1 MRAKFVKMMRSK
13 ALGLVLGVL
22 SAVLGVDAQ
31 FYYGLHQ
38 EFGKNRV
45 EFNTFDW
52 KFYRFEN
59 IDVYFYKSS
68 DPIARRVAVMAHQT
82 LSQMEK
88 TLDSPI
94 QDRLSIVVFN
104 NLSDLVQSNLIASN
118 EDAYNTGGV
127 TRLAGNKMH
136 LYFNGSYAHLEQ
148 QIKAGMAEV
157 AINNLIY
164 GDFTQSFKNST
175 LLHFP
180 DWYFEGLMSFL
191 SGPMSAEDEALLID
205 GFQTGR
211 FKRFNALS
219 GEEARV
225 AGHAIWEYVEATYG
239 RSVIKNVVFMAVVN
253 RNVESGFQYIIG
265 AGLPEILQN
274 LPDYYRAR
282 FQWDEKRADLPGNAL
297 FKARKDEKITALAMA
312 PDATKAAVVVNRQ
325 GRYRVRMIEL
335 PKGRKKT
342 VGRGG
347 YRIPQNADY
356 SHPLPVWNPDASV
369 LSWVSE
375 EKGFLWLHFYNLKER
390 KKQKRELFGIEKV
403 LSLRYSADGQRLLMS
418 AVKDGQSDLFEY
430 TVLSTSYDRLTND
443 AYDDLDPV
451 YLLGEKRVLWRSN
464 RPIDSLKTLP
474 KDHPASVDP
483 AFDLFSMPREAD
495 YQGPL
500 WRHLRSPGQD
510 ENQLVPLEGS
520 DVAYTAPGNPFRSIY
535 LLKVDS
541 SIAYVDT
548 TVHYAY
554 RFDRFLMTNEREHLL
569 QMEADPQGQ
578 YGLGTFYRKGREQ
591 LQLIPS
597 PLGYADKAPLLPETA
612 ASDTTPAP
620 STASPWKEAVRLPE
634 PKQRVRPEFDLGN
647 YTFSPG
653 LTDPERSKPGG
664 ESAPT
669 KPEVNQV
676 ALHVPSMMERP
687 APNVEEGDS
696 LVLPNRRNYFTSL
709 YQDEFTTQIDNAFS
723 NPQYQPFYG
732 GPSPG
737 LLNAGFNMLF
747 KVGVVDLFNNY
758 RITAGLRTDFQ
769 PVAGLS
775 LSPNAEFFIG
785 LQNFKPRLNQE
796 LMLYR
801 RSRLGSG
808 VETVTGNTY
817 LVRVLTHEGSFK
829 TTYPF
834 SPVSALQGSLAYRQD
849 RSIVLSTDAI
859 SLTIPDQT
867 EDYLILRAAY
877 IYDNT
882 RKLGLNLHEGLRYKV
897 FTEYYRNL
905 NQSQTGLHTL
915 GFDARHY
922 TPVHRTIIWAN
933 RLAYGTSFGQQKLVH
948 FMGGV
953 DNEFSP
959 RFNSETPIAQN
970 ENYLFQ
976 TLVTNLRGFFQNAR
990 NGNSFAVF
998 NSELR
1003 VPVFRYLLNRP
1014 IRNDFIANFQVVGF
1028 ADVGTAWN
1036 GASPWSAENA
1046 LNTKVVASPPLTIVL
1061 DRQKDPILLGTGF
1074 GLRTRLLG
1082 YFMRADW
1089 AWGIEDGQVLPGIF
1103 YFSLSTDF

>member
-1 MRAKFVKMMRSK
+1 MRLIAMVF
-13 ALGLVLGVL
+13 GLILCGS
-22 SAVLGVDAQ
+22 SASAQ

-52 KFYRFEN
+52 KFYRFED

-68 DPIARRVAVMAHQT
+68 DPIARRVAVMAHST
-82 LSQMEK
+82 LEQMEK
-88 TLDSPI
+88 ALDSPV
-94 QDRLSIVVFN
+94 QDRLSIMVFN
-104 NLSDLVQSNLIASN
+104 NLSELVQSNLIESG

-127 TRLAGNKMH
+127 TRLAGNKMY

-164 GDFTQSFKNST
+164 GDFSQSFKNST

-180 DWYFEGLMSFL
+180 DWYFEGLMSYL
-191 SGPMSAEDEALLID
+191 SGPMSPEDEALLVD
-205 GFQTGR
+205 GFQTKR
-211 FKRFNALS
+211 FKRFNALT

-225 AGHAIWEYVEATYG
+225 AGHAIWEYVASTYG
-239 RSVIKNVVFMAVVN
+239 RNVIKNVVFMAVVN
-253 RNVESGFQYIIG
+253 RNLESGFQYIIG

-274 LPDYYRAR
+274 LPPFYRDR
-282 FQWDEKRADLPGNAL
+282 FKWTEERSDLPGTKL
-297 FKARKDEKITALAMA
+297 FKARKDERISALAVS
-312 PDATKAAVVVNRQ
+312 PDGARSAVVVNRQ
-325 GRYRVRMIEL
+325 GRYRIRTIEL
-335 PKGRKKT
+335 PGGKKKT
-342 VGRGG
+342 VFRGG
-347 YRIPQNADY
+347 YRIPQNADI
-356 SHPLPVWNPDASV
+356 SHPLIAWNPDGSV

-375 EKGFLWLHFYNLKER
+375 EKGFLWLHFYNTKDR
-390 KKQKRELFGIEKV
+390 KKQRRELFGIEKV
-403 LSLRYSADGQRLLMS
+403 LSLRYSADGQRLLFS

-451 YLLGEKRVLWRSN
+451 YLLGEKRILWRSN
-464 RPIDSLKTLP
+464 RPKDSLLTLP
-474 KDHPASVDP
+474 KDHRASVDP
-483 AFDLFSMPREAD
+483 SFDLFSMPRQAD
-495 YQGPL
+495 YVGPL
-500 WRHLRSPGQD
+500 WRHTQTPGMD

-520 DVAYTAPGNPFRSIY
+520 DVAFTAPGTPYRSIY

-554 RFDRFLMTNEREHLL
+554 RFDRFRMTDEREHLL
-569 QMEADPQGQ
+569 QLEADPKGQ
-578 YGLGTFYRKGREQ
+578 YGLGTFYRKGREW
-591 LQLIPS
+591 LQLIES
-597 PLGYADKAPLLPETA
+597 PLGYAQREELGNFQTPSESPLEPTGEKPEPV
-612 ASDTTPAP
+612 D
-620 STASPWKEAVRLPE
+620 AVRLPE
-634 PKQRVRPEFDLGN
+634 PGRRPGAEFDLKR
-647 YTFSPG
+647 YEFSPG
-653 LTDPERSKPGG
+653 LTDPKRAVAPLAGTGAPGSEEQQREERKAEVHSPFFISKP
-664 ESAPT
+664 A
-669 KPEVNQV
+669 KAAN
-676 ALHVPSMMERP
+676 
-687 APNVEEGDS
+687 DS
-696 LVLPNRRNYFTSL
+696 IVLPNRRNYFTSL
-709 YQDEFTTQIDNAFS
+709 YQDEFTTQIDNVFS

-747 KVGVVDLFNNY
+747 KVGVVDLMNNY

-769 PVAGLS
+769 PVSGLS

-785 LQNFKPRLNQE
+785 LQNLKPRLNQQ
-796 LMLYR
+796 LTLYR

-808 VETVTGNTY
+808 VETSTGNTY
-817 LVRVLTHEGSFK
+817 LVRVLTHEAQFK
-829 TTYPF
+829 ATYPF
-834 SPVSALQGSLAYRQD
+834 NPVSAIEGSLAYRQD
-849 RSIVLSTDAI
+849 RNIVLSTDAI
-859 SLTIPDQT
+859 SLSIPDLT
-867 EDYLILRAAY
+867 EDYAVVKAAY

-882 RKLGLNLHEGLRYKV
+882 RNLGLNLHEGMRFKV

-905 NQSQTGLHTL
+905 NRAPTGLHTL
-915 GFDARHY
+915 GFDFRQY
-922 TPVHRTIIWAN
+922 TSVHRSIIWAN
-933 RLAYGTSFGQQKLVH
+933 RAAYGTSFGAQKLVH

-959 RFNSETPIAQN
+959 RFNAETPIAQN

-976 TLVTNLRGFFQNAR
+976 TLVTNMRGFFQNAR
-990 NGNSFAVF
+990 NGNSFAVI

-1003 VPVFRYLLNRP
+1003 VPVFKYILNRP

-1036 GASPWSAENA
+1036 GSSPWAEENA
-1046 LNTKVVASPPLTIVL
+1046 LNTRVIESPPLTITL
-1061 DRQKDPILLGTGF
+1061 DRQKNPILLGTGF

-1089 AWGIEDGQVLPGIF
+1089 AWGIEDGQVLPNVF